1 MEPDLNPEPR
11 MNTNNHESRTHS
23 RCAPMAMSRRQMLGT
38 LATATPLVGIA
49 ASLFGADDPR
59 RKRLGVCTYSYN
71 IHWKAARD
79 GHPKARFKDTLEFLE
94 YCHQLGAGGVQIGV
108 ASSQE
113 WLQLAAG
120 ASQDTDYAKKLRAKA
135 DAYGMYFE
143 GQASL
148 PRQSSDVDRFD
159 AELFAA
165 RAAGA
170 AVVRTAMLGGR
181 RYETFDSAEAF
192 RQFAERSWQ
201 SLTLAEPVLKK
212 HRVRLAI
219 ENHKDRRL
227 PELLDLLKR
236 ISSEYV
242 GVCVDVGN
250 NIALLEEPMSV
261 VEALAPFAFSTHLK
275 DMAVQEYEEGFLLS
289 EVPLGEGFLDLKK
302 MVAVLEKANPK
313 VQFNLEMITR
323 DPLKIPC
330 LTKKYWA
337 TMEAVSAEQLAGALA
352 MVRKNAASKPLPH
365 INGLDLDGQLA
376 LEDKH
381 VKASFAF
388 AQERLGL

>member
-1 MEPDLNPEPR
+1 
-11 MNTNNHESRTHS
+11 MNTNKHESRTDS
-23 RCAPMAMSRRQMLGT
+23 RFPQVAMTRRQMLGT
-38 LATATPLVGIA
+38 LAGAISLFLATT
-49 ASLFGADDPR
+49 SLFGADNPR
-59 RKRLGVCTYSYN
+59 RKRLGVCTYSYS

-79 GHPKARFKDTLEFLE
+79 GQPKVRFKDTIEFLE
-94 YCHQLGAGGVQIGV
+94 HCHELGAGGVQIGV
-108 ASSQE
+108 GS
-113 WLQLAAG
+113 G
-120 ASQDTDYAKKLRAKA
+120 DPDYPKKLRAKA
-135 DAYGMYFE
+135 EGYGMYFE

-148 PRQSSDVDRFD
+148 PQQSSDVDRFD
-159 AELFAA
+159 GEIHAA
-165 RAAGA
+165 KEAGA
-170 AVVRTAMLGGR
+170 EVVRTAMLGGR

-192 RQFAERSWQ
+192 QQFAEKSWQ

-219 ENHKDRRL
+219 ENHKDRRV
-227 PELLDLLKR
+227 PEMLDMLKR

-250 NIALLEEPMSV
+250 NIALLEEPLAV

-275 DMAVQEYEEGFLLS
+275 DMAVQEYEEGYLLS
-289 EVPLGEGFLDLKK
+289 EVPLGEGFLDLKT
-302 MVAVLEKANPK
+302 MVAVLEMANPK

-337 TMEAVSAEQLAGALA
+337 TMEAVSAAQLAAALA

-365 INGLDLDGQLA
+365 TNGLDLDRQLG
-376 LEDKH
+376 LEEEN
-381 VKASFAF
+381 VKASFAY
-388 AQERLGL
+388 ARERLGL

>member
-1 MEPDLNPEPR
+1 MIE
-11 MNTNNHESRTHS
+11 MKNTMT
-23 RCAPMAMSRRQMLGT
+23 RRQMIDR
-38 LATATPLVGIA
+38 LATSMPLFGVAT
-49 ASLFGADDPR
+49 SLFGADNPR

-79 GHPKARFKDTLEFLE
+79 GHPKVRFKDTIEFLE

-108 ASSQE
+108 GSR
-113 WLQLAAG
+113 
-120 ASQDTDYAKKLRAKA
+120 DVDYPKKLRAKA
-135 DAYGMYFE
+135 EGYEMYFE

-148 PRQSSDVDRFD
+148 PQQSSDVDRFD
-159 AELFAA
+159 AEIHAA
-165 RAAGA
+165 REAGA
-170 AVVRTAMLGGR
+170 GVVRTAMLGGR

-192 RQFAERSWQ
+192 RQFAEKSWQ

-227 PELLDLLKR
+227 PEMLDMLKHL
-236 ISSEYV
+236 SSEYV

-250 NIALLEEPMSV
+250 NIALLEEPMAV

-302 MVAVLEKANPK
+302 MIVVLQKANPTI
-313 VQFNLEMITR
+313 QFNLEMITR

-337 TMEAVSAEQLAGALA
+337 TMEAVPAAELAGALA
-352 MVRKNAASKPLPH
+352 MVRKNAAKKPLPRTT
-365 INGLDLDGQLA
+365 GLDSDRQLA
-376 LEDKH
+376 LEDEN
-381 VKASFAF
+381 VKASFAY
-388 AQERLGL
+388 ARERLEL

>member
-1 MEPDLNPEPR
+1 
-11 MNTNNHESRTHS
+11 
-23 RCAPMAMSRRQMLGT
+23 MLGT
-38 LATATPLVGIA
+38 LAGAVP
-49 ASLFGADDPR
+49 LFGADPFLFGADSPR

-71 IHWKAARD
+71 IRWKAARD
-79 GHPKARFKDTLEFLE
+79 GHPKARFKDTLEFIE

-108 ASSQE
+108 GSRDA
-113 WLQLAAG
+113 
-120 ASQDTDYAKKLRAKA
+120 DYPKKLRAKA
-135 DAYGMYFE
+135 EAYDMYFE

-148 PRQSSDVDRFD
+148 PQQTSDVERFD
-159 AELFAA
+159 AEIRAA
-165 RAAGA
+165 REAGA

-192 RQFAERSWQ
+192 RQFAEKSWQ

-250 NIALLEEPMSV
+250 NIALLDEPMAV
-261 VEALAPFAFSTHLK
+261 VEALAPFAYSTHLK
-275 DMAVQEYEEGFLLS
+275 DMAVLEYEEGFLLS

-302 MVAVLEKANPK
+302 MVALLQKANPTI
-313 VQFNLEMITR
+313 QFNLEMITR

-330 LTKKYWA
+330 LTSKYWA
-337 TMEAVSAEQLAGALA
+337 TMETVPASQLGAALA
-352 MVRKNAASKPLPH
+352 MVRLNAAKKPLPH
-365 INGLDLDGQLA
+365 TSGLELDRQLEM
-376 LEDKH
+376 EDEH
-381 VKASFAF
+381 VKSSFAY
-388 AQERLGL
+388 ARQNLGL

>member
-1 MEPDLNPEPR
+1 M
-11 MNTNNHESRTHS
+11 T
-23 RCAPMAMSRRQMLGT
+23 RRQMLGT
-38 LATATPLVGIA
+38 LAGAMPLVGIA
-49 ASLFGADDPR
+49 TALFGAENRGR
-59 RKRLGVCTYSYN
+59 RRLGVCTYSYN

-79 GHPKARFKDTLEFLE
+79 GHPQVRFKDTIGFLE

-108 ASSQE
+108 GSKDS
-113 WLQLAAG
+113 
-120 ASQDTDYAKKLRAKA
+120 DYPKKLRAKA
-135 DAYGMYFE
+135 EGYEMYFE

-148 PRQSSDVDRFD
+148 PQQSSDVDRFD
-159 AELFAA
+159 AEILAA
-165 RAAGA
+165 REAGA
-170 AVVRTAMLGGR
+170 GVVRTAMLGGR

-192 RQFAERSWQ
+192 RQFAEKSWQ

-219 ENHKDRRL
+219 ENHKDRRV

-250 NIALLEEPMSV
+250 NIALLEEPMAV

-289 EVPLGEGFLDLKK
+289 EVPLGEGFLDLQK
-302 MVAVLEKANPK
+302 MVAVLQKANPAI
-313 VQFNLEMITR
+313 QFNLEMITR

-330 LTKKYWA
+330 LTKKYWT
-337 TMEAVSAEQLAGALA
+337 TMQDVPAAQLAGALA
-352 MVRKNAASKPLPH
+352 MVRKNAATKPLPH
-365 INGLDLDGQLA
+365 TNGLDTDRQLA
-376 LEDKH
+376 LEDDN
-381 VKASFAF
+381 VKASFAY
-388 AQERLGL
+388 ARECLAL